1 MKTIALAHEIT
12 DERVDYLDSLPIDTI
27 EEFCDKNGYKI
38 DETYYESTQLEDDII
53 HGSITPS
60 CIIFHGLY
68 EEYNRLESICMNKGI
83 DLISVFEILV

>member
-27 EEFCDKNGYKI
+27 EKFCDKNGYKI
-38 DETYYESTQLEDDII
+38 DETTQLEDDII

-68 EEYNRLESICMNKGI
+68 EEHNRLESICMNKGI